1 MGFADEV
8 KSKAETVGGKA
19 EDALDTAKDKAEA
32 FGDKAE
38 DALDAAQEKISDV
51 LDDLKK
57 TFDTDGDGETSFA
70 EVVET
75 VKTKAGDLFEDAKNK
90 ISSDQGS
97 GEAAASPT
105 AAASTPPAEELVEDF
120 AAAGPA
126 VPETVSEAND
136 DQSLDAVQEEAEE
149 LERKSQPGIL

>member
-8 KSKAETVGGKA
+8 KSKAEMAGDKA
-19 EDALDTAKDKAEA
+19 SDVLDAAKDKAEA

-38 DALDAAQEKISDV
+38 DALDAAKDKVSDV

-57 TFDTDGDGETSFA
+57 TFDTDGDGETSFG

-75 VKTKAGDLFEDAKNK
+75 VKTKAGELFEDAKDK
-90 ISSDQGS
+90 VAGDKSDD
-97 GEAAASPT
+97 EAAVPV
-105 AAASTPPAEELVEDF
+105 PPAQDPTHEPVEDF

-126 VPETVSEAND
+126 VPETIPEPGD
-136 DQSLDAVQEEAEE
+136 DPLDAVQEEAEE